1 MRAYAPIAKRQQGAD
16 RLAYN
21 EDDLRRIL
29 WQAVDPNFKETRPAT
44 IRLGADIILT
54 RPIRLYP
61 GQYNVTIDGGRRF
74 GIIQSPKFE
83 RQIAVISTLNCV
95 FYVPDGTISDI
106 SLENL
111 FVRFDVDFF
120 NATVI
125 PAVFYIDQT
134 TIFEDLVVNNCGIT
148 NGSFFCALFKSSSG
162 TGGTFKSASVY
173 IDDENQLFV
182 PAGTSGSSF
191 TGKLSPKPEVEK
203 TYENSVLITCR
214 DGTGFGVRAIPEL
227 SLETNG
233 AFRMHPA
240 SVTLAG
246 TDPVL
251 TVGDRSA
258 FEITI
263 DNATA
268 TGDMDMTAGYSGQ
281 IVVLYFTNT
290 ATSLTLGDFGNIDVN
305 KNHNSKKPLQNETVT
320 FMWLGGKWRE
330 LARSEN
336 L

>member
-29 WQAVDPNFKETRPAT
+29 WQAVDPNFTETRPAT
-44 IRLGADIILT
+44 IRLGADIVLT
-54 RPIRLYP
+54 RPIKLYP
-61 GQYNVTIDGGRRF
+61 GQYNITIDGGRQF

-83 RQIAVISTLNCV
+83 RQVAVISTLNCV
-95 FYVPDGTISDI
+95 FYVPDGVISDI

-111 FVRFDVDFF
+111 YIRFDVDFY

-125 PAVFYIDQT
+125 PAVFIVDQT
-134 TIFEDLVVNNCGIT
+134 TVFKDLVVNNCSIT
-148 NGSFFCALFKSSSG
+148 NGLFTCSLFKSSSG
-162 TGGTFKSASVY
+162 TGGTFESASVY

-182 PAGTSGSSF
+182 PAGTGGALF
-191 TGKLSPKPEVEK
+191 TGKLSVRPEIES
-203 TYENSVLITCR
+203 TYKNSTLITHR
-214 DGTGFGVRAIPEL
+214 NDIGFGVRAIPQL

-240 SVTLAG
+240 SITLAG

-251 TVGDRSA
+251 TVGDRSV

-268 TGDMDMTAGYSGQ
+268 TGDMDMTAGKDGQ

-290 ATSLTLGDFGNIDVN
+290 ATTLKLGDYGNIDVN
-305 KNHNSKKPLQNETVT
+305 KNYTSKKPLQDETVT
-320 FMWLGGKWRE
+320 FIWLASKWRE
-330 LARSEN
+330 IARSEN
-336 L
+336 N